1 MKFVCISP
9 PRKDVMG
16 FFYSIIS
23 SAAFGLIPLFTLPL
37 MHVGVAGA
45 TALFYRFAI
54 AAVVLGIVLA
64 LRGECFRTRVI
75 DLCKLAGMSFMYT
88 MAALLFFW
96 GFKYMPSG
104 VVATIQFTYPVMVML
119 IMTFFYHERFSWITA
134 ASIML
139 AIVGVYLLCG
149 GTGSDMGSNMGGAG
163 LLAVALLL
171 LSALCNA
178 IYITGI
184 YAARIP
190 NMSGL
195 VMTFYVLAFSTV
207 ISGGNAVFS
216 GSFQVLHSWW
226 ELLLATL
233 LAVVTAV
240 VSNLTL
246 ILAIQRIGS
255 TLTSIMGVME
265 PVTAVAVGILVF
277 HEPFSLSLVAG
288 VALIAA
294 SVVLVMLG
302 KQITAFLQRRKPA

>member
-1 MKFVCISP
+1 
-9 PRKDVMG
+9 MG
-16 FFYSIIS
+16 FFYSIVS

-37 MHVGVAGA
+37 MQVGVSGA

-64 LRGECFRTRVI
+64 LRGERFRTRGI
-75 DLCKLAGMSFMYT
+75 DLFKLVGMSFMYT

-96 GFKYMPSG
+96 GFKHMPSG

-119 IMTFFYHERFSWITA
+119 IMTIFFHERFSWITA
-134 ASIML
+134 ASILL
-139 AIVGVYLLCG
+139 AVAGVYLL
-149 GTGSDMGSNMGGAG
+149 SGGADADLRCG
-163 LLAVALLL
+163 VNGANMLAVALLL

-178 IYITGI
+178 VYITGI

-190 NMSGL
+190 NMSSL

-207 ISGGNAVFS
+207 ISGCNAVFS
-216 GSFQVLHSWW
+216 GTFQFLHSWR

-246 ILAIQRIGS
+246 ILAVQRIGS

-277 HEPFSLSLVAG
+277 SEPFSLSLVVG

-302 KQITAFLQRRKPA
+302 KQITAFLQRQRQA

>member
-1 MKFVCISP
+1 
-9 PRKDVMG
+9 MG
-16 FFYSIIS
+16 FFYSIVS

-37 MHVGVAGA
+37 MKLGVSGA

-54 AAVVLGIVLA
+54 ATVVLGIVLA
-64 LRGECFRTRVI
+64 MRGERFTARGI

-96 GFKYMPSG
+96 GFKHMPSG

-119 IMTFFYHERFSWITA
+119 IMTVFYHERFSWITA

-139 AIVGVYLLCG
+139 AIAGVYLLSG
-149 GTGSDMGSNMGGAG
+149 GGEGDMGANAAG
-163 LLAVALLL
+163 MSLLALSLLL

-178 IYITGI
+178 VYITAI

-195 VMTFYVLAFSTV
+195 VMTFYVLAFGAV
-207 ISGGNAVFS
+207 ISGCNSVLS
-216 GSFQVLHSWW
+216 GTFQPLHSWW

-255 TLTSIMGVME
+255 TLTSILGVME
-265 PVTAVAVGILVF
+265 PVTAVVVGILVF
-277 HEPFSLSLVAG
+277 NEPFSLSLVTG

-302 KQITAFLQRRKPA
+302 RQITDFFQRFRHA

>member
-1 MKFVCISP
+1 
-9 PRKDVMG
+9 MG
-16 FFYSIIS
+16 FFYSIVS

-37 MHVGVAGA
+37 MKLGVSGP

-54 AAVVLGIVLA
+54 ATVVLGIVLA
-64 LRGECFRTRVI
+64 LRGERFRARGI

-96 GFKYMPSG
+96 GFKHMPSG

-119 IMTFFYHERFSWITA
+119 IMTVFYHERFSWITA
-134 ASIML
+134 SSILL
-139 AIVGVYLLCG
+139 AIVGVYLLSAG
-149 GTGSDMGSNMGGAG
+149 GNGDAGAEAG
-163 LLAVALLL
+163 VMSLLALALLL

-178 IYITGI
+178 VYITAI

-195 VMTFYVLAFSTV
+195 VMTFYVLAFGAL
-207 ISGGNAVFS
+207 ISGGNSLLS
-216 GSFQVLHSWW
+216 GTFQPLHSWW

-255 TLTSIMGVME
+255 TLTSILGVME
-265 PVTAVAVGILVF
+265 PVTAVVVGILVF
-277 HEPFSLSLVAG
+277 NEPFSLSLVAG
-288 VALIAA
+288 VVLIAA

-302 KQITAFLQRRKPA
+302 RQITEFLQRFRHA

>member
-1 MKFVCISP
+1 
-9 PRKDVMG
+9 MG

-37 MHVGVAGA
+37 MNVGVAGA

-54 AAVVLGIVLA
+54 AAAVLGIVRA

-96 GFKYMPSG
+96 GFRYMPSG

-119 IMTFFYHERFSWITA
+119 IMTVFYHERFSWITA

-190 NMSGL
+190 NMSSL

-255 TLTSIMGVME
+255 TLTSILGVME

>member
-1 MKFVCISP
+1 
-9 PRKDVMG
+9 MG
-16 FFYSIIS
+16 FFYSIVS

-37 MHVGVAGA
+37 MKLGVSGA

-54 AAVVLGIVLA
+54 ATVVLGIVLA
-64 LRGECFRTRVI
+64 MRGERFRARGI

-96 GFKYMPSG
+96 GFKHMPSG
-104 VVATIQFTYPVMVML
+104 VVATIQFAYPVMVML
-119 IMTFFYHERFSWITA
+119 IMTVFYHERFSWITA
-134 ASIML
+134 TSIAL
-139 AIVGVYLLCG
+139 AIAGVYLLSG
-149 GTGSDMGSNMGGAG
+149 GGDGDGGANIG
-163 LLAVALLL
+163 MSLLALSLLL

-178 IYITGI
+178 VYITAI

-195 VMTFYVLAFSTV
+195 VMTFYVLAFGAV
-207 ISGGNAVFS
+207 ISGGNSLLS
-216 GSFQVLHSWW
+216 GTFQPLHSWW

-255 TLTSIMGVME
+255 TLTSILGVME

-277 HEPFSLSLVAG
+277 NEPFSLSLVAG

-302 KQITAFLQRRKPA
+302 KQITEFLQRFRHA

>member
-1 MKFVCISP
+1 
-9 PRKDVMG
+9 MG
-16 FFYSIIS
+16 FFYSIVS

-37 MHVGVAGA
+37 MKLGVSGA

-54 AAVVLGIVLA
+54 ATVVLGIVLA
-64 LRGECFRTRVI
+64 MRGERFRARGI

-96 GFKYMPSG
+96 GFKHMPSG

-119 IMTFFYHERFSWITA
+119 IMTVFYHERFSWITA
-134 ASIML
+134 TSIAL
-139 AIVGVYLLCG
+139 AIAGVYLLSG
-149 GTGSDMGSNMGGAG
+149 GGDGDGDGGANIG
-163 LLAVALLL
+163 MSLLALSLLL

-178 IYITGI
+178 VYITAI

-195 VMTFYVLAFSTV
+195 VMTFYVLAFGAV
-207 ISGGNAVFS
+207 ISGGNSLLS
-216 GSFQVLHSWW
+216 GTFQPLHSWW

-255 TLTSIMGVME
+255 TLTSILGVME

-277 HEPFSLSLVAG
+277 NEPFSLSLVAG

-302 KQITAFLQRRKPA
+302 KQITEFLQRFRHA

>member
-1 MKFVCISP
+1 
-9 PRKDVMG
+9 MG

-37 MHVGVAGA
+37 MNVGVAGA

-54 AAVVLGIVLA
+54 AAVILGIVLA

-96 GFKYMPSG
+96 GFRYMPSG

-119 IMTFFYHERFSWITA
+119 IMTVFYHERFSWITA

-149 GTGSDMGSNMGGAG
+149 GAGSDMGSNMGGAG

-190 NMSGL
+190 NMSSL

-207 ISGGNAVFS
+207 ISGGNAFFS

-302 KQITAFLQRRKPA
+302 KQITAFLQSRKPA

>member
-1 MKFVCISP
+1 
-9 PRKDVMG
+9 MG

-96 GFKYMPSG
+96 GFRYMPSG

-288 VALIAA
+288 VALIAT

>member
-1 MKFVCISP
+1 
-9 PRKDVMG
+9 MG
-16 FFYSIIS
+16 FFYSIVS
-23 SAAFGLIPLFTLPL
+23 SAAFGLIPLFTLPM
-37 MHVGVAGA
+37 MHAGVSGA

-64 LRGECFRTRVI
+64 LRGERFKTRGI
-75 DLCKLAGMSFMYT
+75 DLFKLVGMSFMYT

-96 GFKYMPSG
+96 GFKHMPSG

-119 IMTFFYHERFSWITA
+119 IMTVFFHERFSWITA
-134 ASIML
+134 ASILL
-139 AIVGVYLLCG
+139 AIVGVYLLSG
-149 GTGSDMGSNMGGAG
+149 GADADLHSGMGGAN
-163 LLAVALLL
+163 LFAVALLL

-178 IYITGI
+178 VYITGI

-190 NMSGL
+190 NMSSL

-207 ISGGNAVFS
+207 ISGSNAVFS
-216 GSFQVLHSWW
+216 GTFQFLHSWR

-246 ILAIQRIGS
+246 ILAVQRIGS

-265 PVTAVAVGILVF
+265 PVTAVTVGILVF
-277 HEPFSLSLVAG
+277 SEPFSLSLVVG

-302 KQITAFLQRRKPA
+302 KQITAFLQRQRQA

>member
-1 MKFVCISP
+1 
-9 PRKDVMG
+9 MG
-16 FFYSIIS
+16 FFYSIVS

-37 MHVGVAGA
+37 MKLGVSGA

-54 AAVVLGIVLA
+54 ATVVLGIVLA
-64 LRGECFRTRVI
+64 MRGERFRARGI

-96 GFKYMPSG
+96 GFKHMPSG

-119 IMTFFYHERFSWITA
+119 IMTVFYHERFSWITA
-134 ASIML
+134 TSIAL
-139 AIVGVYLLCG
+139 AIAGVYLLSG
-149 GTGSDMGSNMGGAG
+149 GGDGDGDGGANIG
-163 LLAVALLL
+163 MSLLALSLLL

-178 IYITGI
+178 VYITAI

-195 VMTFYVLAFSTV
+195 VMTFYVLAFGAV
-207 ISGGNAVFS
+207 ISGGNSLLS
-216 GSFQVLHSWW
+216 GTFQPLHSWW

-255 TLTSIMGVME
+255 TLTSILGVME

-277 HEPFSLSLVAG
+277 NEPFSLSLVAG

-302 KQITAFLQRRKPA
+302 KQVTEFLQRFRHA

>member
-1 MKFVCISP
+1 
-9 PRKDVMG
+9 MG
-16 FFYSIIS
+16 FFYSIVS

-37 MHVGVAGA
+37 MKLGVSGA

-54 AAVVLGIVLA
+54 ATIVLGIVLA
-64 LRGECFRTRVI
+64 MRGERFRARGI

-96 GFKYMPSG
+96 GFKHMPSG

-119 IMTFFYHERFSWITA
+119 IMTVFYHERFSWITA
-134 ASIML
+134 TSIAL
-139 AIVGVYLLCG
+139 AIAGVYLLSG
-149 GTGSDMGSNMGGAG
+149 GGDGDASAKIGMS
-163 LLAVALLL
+163 LLALSLL

-178 IYITGI
+178 VYITAI

-195 VMTFYVLAFSTV
+195 VMTFYVLAFGAV
-207 ISGGNAVFS
+207 ISGGNSLLS
-216 GSFQVLHSWW
+216 GTFQPLHSWW

-255 TLTSIMGVME
+255 TLTSILGVME

-277 HEPFSLSLVAG
+277 NEPFSLSLVAG

-302 KQITAFLQRRKPA
+302 KQVTEFLQLFRHA